1 MVIFE
6 LSKHFETET
15 KSPASFSAVVVNGP
29 HRWLLG
35 IFGPVTTMRGRGMQE
50 PGGTV
55 GAHLSPSSGS
65 SAFNF
70 EQTE

>member
-35 IFGPVTTMRGRGMQE
+35 IFGPITTMGAVECRNQE
-50 PGGTV
+50 GQLGPT
-55 GAHLSPSSGS
+55 
-65 SAFNF
+65 
-70 EQTE
+70 